1 MTITVAVMLAVASAQ
16 DAASSDQEHLNA
28 AVERAKAAMNKD
40 IEHAWKNNE
49 AAINACKEEVV
60 ESKEWKGRLDPAA
73 MGEDVKAGHSA
84 DKIRRMQD
92 KRELLAALQKRI
104 GVLAAFIKTLDNIRT
119 KLGEHITRVNDLFRA
134 KYTANLNDM
143 HMAGEVLRELGMHMT
158 AQHSPELNP
167 IKLPYDPEDDKAPN
181 VNGPAGT
188 PTSADDIKEEK
199 PSSTGA
205 TGAAAQDSAQSMAL
219 LETQMQTAVSA
230 CRGDGCKTAYTL
242 TFQVYVNAYQFNVR
256 NYKDFEAERV
266 ALGGFRDGLDKLYA
280 MKVAKLEK
288 LQAQEAELIK
298 AINNPEGTLD
308 DLFPLIDKHV
318 SVITEACARMAKN
331 EATIRPLRQ
340 KCLDVLNGKGAGAG
354 AIAPAATEPTATEP
368 AATGPTTAGTDA
380 VTAQSGA
387 EASAATAS
395 AAAAT
400 ASAAAP
406 VVEKK
411 EAGNAKEAFEEVI

>member
-1 MTITVAVMLAVASAQ
+1 M
-16 DAASSDQEHLNA
+16 SDQEHLNA
-28 AVERAKAAMNKD
+28 AVERAKAAMSKD
-40 IEHAWKNNE
+40 IEHAWQNNE

-60 ESKEWKGRLDPAA
+60 QSKEWKGKLDPAA
-73 MGEDVKAGHSA
+73 MGEDVKAGHAA

-119 KLGEHITRVNDLFRA
+119 RLGEHITRVNDLFRA

-167 IKLPYDPEDDKAPN
+167 IKLPYDPEDDKTPD

-205 TGAAAQDSAQSMAL
+205 TGAADSAQSMAL
-219 LETQMQTAVSA
+219 LETQMKTAVSA

-340 KCLDVLNGKGAGAG
+340 KCLDVLNGKRADGSV
-354 AIAPAATEPTATEP
+354 APAATAEPA
-368 AATGPTTAGTDA
+368 AATGPTNDGQDA
-380 VTAQSGA
+380 APAQS
-387 EASAATAS
+387 EPAATAS
-395 AAAAT
+395 AAT
-400 ASAAAP
+400 AAP
-406 VVEKK
+406 APVAEKK